1 MRDVYT
7 ASTRLYFPLPDGP
20 VAGIVVAG
28 IRAYGGRALGGTPGS
43 ERVYDNLRRD
53 ILRLELAPGSAL
65 DEAVL
70 SARYAVSRT
79 PVREALIRLGADGL
93 VTNARGRG
101 ARVAALDLQN
111 LRAFFEGLD
120 ILQRAVTRLA
130 ALRRRPADLE
140 AIAARLAAFEEGAAR
155 HDSDTVNEANYHFH
169 SAIARAAASD
179 YLENAYGRCLME
191 GLRIGYVCFSD
202 HTGIDER
209 LETHL
214 ETTMQDHREI
224 YDAIAAQEADVA
236 EAVAGRHVELFRNRI
251 VTALLSIDVARR
263 VSVAGIDG

>member
-1 MRDVYT
+1 M
-7 ASTRLYFPLPDGP
+7 
-20 VAGIVVAG
+20 
-28 IRAYGGRALGGTPGS
+28 GRTPGS
-43 ERVYDNLRRD
+43 ERVYESLRRD
-53 ILRLELAPGSAL
+53 ILRLELAPGTAL

-79 PVREALIRLGADGL
+79 PVREALIRLSADGL
-93 VTNARGRG
+93 VTNASGRG
-101 ARVAALDLQN
+101 ARVAALNLQN

-130 ALRRRPADLE
+130 ALRRRPADLD
-140 AIAARLAAFEEGAAR
+140 AIAARLASFEEGAAR
-155 HDSDTVNEANYHFH
+155 HDSETVNEANYHFH
-169 SAIARAAASD
+169 AAIARAAASD

-214 ETTMQDHREI
+214 GATIQDHAEI
-224 YDAIAAQEADVA
+224 FEAIVAQDANTA

-263 VSVAGIDG
+263 VSVVSDDA